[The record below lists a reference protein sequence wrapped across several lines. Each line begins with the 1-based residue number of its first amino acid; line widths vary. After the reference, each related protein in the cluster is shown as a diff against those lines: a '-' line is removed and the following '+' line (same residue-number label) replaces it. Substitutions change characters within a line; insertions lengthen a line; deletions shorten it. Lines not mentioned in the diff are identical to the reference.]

1 MKNTI
6 QMMTPYEILEINKY
20 SSEDE
25 IRNAYRKCLLKA
37 HPDHG
42 GSVEEF
48 DAVRIAYIKVKN
60 KHVKNRLLTVN
71 MTVELDALELKY
83 CQGETSS
90 FIYDD
95 TITFDVF
102 VPNNTQFNDTV
113 VINNILPNTILRIKF
128 KEYNG

>member
-1 MKNTI
+1 
-6 QMMTPYEILEINKY
+6 MTPYELLEINKY
-20 SSEDE
+20 SSKDE
-25 IRNAYRKCLLKA
+25 IRNAYRKCLLTA

-42 GSVEEF
+42 GSIEEF
-48 DAVRIAYIKVKN
+48 DAVRLAYIKVKN
-60 KHVKNRLLTVN
+60 KYVENRTLTVN
-71 MTVELDALELKY
+71 MTVELDTLELKY

-95 TITFDVF
+95 MITFDVF

-128 KEYNG
+128 KEYNGQL

>member
-1 MKNTI
+1 
-6 QMMTPYEILEINKY
+6 MTSYELLEINKY
-20 SSEDE
+20 SREDE

-48 DAVRIAYIKVKN
+48 DAVRLAYIKVKN
-60 KHVKNRLLTVN
+60 KYVKNRILTVN
-71 MTVELDALELKY
+71 MTVKLDALELKY

-95 TITFDVF
+95 MITFDVF

-113 VINNILPNTILRIKF
+113 VINNILPNTILKIKF